1 LKITKQE
8 IRNHEL
14 SARKYIS
21 DYGVDDEI
29 IFDHF
34 GLQALSSDEYLELK
48 NYFIMRGKIK
58 SEIHYNGRRIG
69 VFYLDQY
76 KEDKVE
82 LVEPKPGQ
90 VFIQFDCF
98 VEHVSF
104 RTKDLD
110 KLKKVFSDRIIK
122 TFNIEESHG
131 FKIQGPGQIEIEFRN
146 NEL

>member
-1 LKITKQE
+1 MKITKQE

-14 SARKYIS
+14 AARKYIA

-29 IFDHF
+29 TFDHF
-34 GLQALSSDEYLELK
+34 GLQSLSTDEYLELK
-48 NYFIMRGKIK
+48 NYFIMRGRMKR
-58 SEIHYNGRRIG
+58 EVHYNNRRIG

-82 LVEPKPGQ
+82 LIEPKPGQ

-104 RTKDLD
+104 KTKDLD
-110 KLKKVFSDRIIK
+110 KLKKVFEDRVLAS
-122 TFNIEESHG
+122 FHIEKSQG
-131 FKIQGPGQIEIEFRN
+131 FKIQGPGQIVIEFRN
-146 NEL
+146 DEL